1 MGMII
6 VAHFL
11 ILPRVLTVMFFSCCK
26 TRKSLNNVLW
36 EYQVKEQ
43 FRILFLVF
51 CVGYALRKLS
61 ILAETSHGL
70 SFRL

>member
-1 MGMII
+1 
-6 VAHFL
+6 
-11 ILPRVLTVMFFSCCK
+11 
-26 TRKSLNNVLW
+26 LNNVLW